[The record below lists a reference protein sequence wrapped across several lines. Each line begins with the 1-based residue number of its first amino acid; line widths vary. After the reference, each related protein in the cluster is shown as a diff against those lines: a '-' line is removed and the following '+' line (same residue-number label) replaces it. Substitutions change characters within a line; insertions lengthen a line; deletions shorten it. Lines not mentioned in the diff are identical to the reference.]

1 MPADPHAMAAI
12 LIVAHAPLASTLAA
26 VAAHVYPDCGS
37 RLVALDVAPQAS
49 IDEVEAQLRALI
61 SLRPE
66 AEVLMLTDVFG
77 ATPSNAAM
85 RVADGVRARLV
96 TGANVPM
103 VWRSLCYA
111 DEPLERL
118 VTRAV
123 EGATQ
128 GVLQLSSPRR
138 QNQGA
143 PSSSSHDQVEH
154 HDQQ

>member
-1 MPADPHAMAAI
+1 MAAI

-49 IDEVEAQLRALI
+49 IDEVEAQLRTLI
-61 SLRPE
+61 SQRPE
-66 AEVLMLTDVFG
+66 AEVLMLSDVFG

-85 RVADGVRARLV
+85 RVADGLRARLV

-118 VTRAV
+118 VARAV

-138 QNQGA
+138 QNQAA
-143 PSSSSHDQVEH
+143 PPSNHDQVEY